1 MIIGVPKETKNNE
14 YRVALSVNGAKTLV
28 QQKHQV
34 LIEED
39 AGVGSRYSNQHFFN
53 TGAEVVSRDELYRRS
68 ELIYKVK
75 EPSVDDFKYL
85 REGLIVITYLHSNA
99 HRDQIDAFL
108 TSKAIGI
115 AYEDVTD
122 EEGGFPLLK
131 PMSRIAGM
139 GGFLAALQYSQAIH
153 KGRGIMLARIPGAI
167 VPEIT
172 IIGAGTSGLAAA
184 GLAASFGNKVTIL
197 DTDLN
202 KLEKAKN
209 ILPPNTELLF
219 SDETNLTHC
228 LKRSDILINCVLWPK
243 WRKDHLVSIEMLKL
257 MKPQAMIVDVSC
269 DEHGAIESSR
279 STSHD
284 EPIYTEGG
292 VIHYC
297 VDNIPG
303 AFPRTASDLL
313 CNSTLPYVLEIANK
327 GCQKALKENRF
338 LRRGLTYYNGELTL
352 AETGQK
358 HSIPYKT
365 PEHVLGML
373 EKATI

>member
-1 MIIGVPKETKNNE
+1 MVIGVPKETKNNE

-28 QQKHQV
+28 QNKHQV
-34 LIEED
+34 LVEED
-39 AGVGSRYSNQHFFN
+39 AGLGSSYSNQDYIN
-53 TGAEVVSRDELYRRS
+53 AGAEIVSRDELFNRS

-75 EPSVDDFKYL
+75 ELSVDDFKYL
-85 REGLIVITYLHSNA
+85 RKGLIVITYLHSNA
-99 HRDQIDAFL
+99 HPDQTDAFL
-108 TSKAIGI
+108 KSKAIGI

-139 GGFLAALQYSQAIH
+139 GGFLAALQYCQAIH
-153 KGRGIMLARIPGAI
+153 KGRGIMLARVPGALT
-167 VPEIT
+167 PEVT

-184 GLAASFGNKVTIL
+184 ELASAFGNKVTIL
-197 DTDLN
+197 DTDMR

-219 SDETNLTHC
+219 SDENNLIYC
-228 LKRSDILINCVLWPK
+228 LKRSDALINCVLWPK
-243 WRKDHLVSIEMLKL
+243 WRTDHLISIEMLKL
-257 MKPQAMIVDVSC
+257 MKPQSIIVDVSC

-292 VIHYC
+292 IVHYC

-327 GCQKALKENRF
+327 GCERALKENQF
-338 LRRGLTYYNGELTL
+338 LRRGLTYYNGVLTL
-352 AETGQK
+352 EETGVK
-358 HSIPYKT
+358 YGISYKK
-365 PEHVLGML
+365 PEEVLC
-373 EKATI
+373 